1 MKEPYNI
8 VITGVG
14 GQGNVLASLLVGA
27 VLVEKG
33 YKVTIGETYGASQR
47 GGSVMSHVRV
57 SRIQQ
62 YGPLIPPGLADLV
75 IALEPAEAVRVLVQY
90 GYQNT
95 VSVVNTRPVHPVD
108 VISGSM
114 EYPSLDALFERI
126 ESLSKKAYF
135 VGATE
140 TALELGNP
148 ILANI
153 TLMGAVCGLNL
164 LPIVAEDIE
173 KAVKTYLSSDRV
185 EMNRIAFL
193 AGQQLVDGLGSH
205 CQN

>member
-47 GGSVMSHVRV
+47 GGSVMSHVRI